1 MQYDIQYKLSITKR
15 IYFDAQIFT
24 DWTQDRPLS
33 CLLGAFH
40 MFLWLFRDLFT
51 FWGNKMFETHLVLFL
66 VQLWNQ
72 SFFQGVLAP
81 DFLEAN
87 IMMLGYLD
95 TRFLIKFIE
104 KTRTHSVYSLKTY
117 KVVKRNEN
125 WNLAFQNTWIVVL
138 CACST
143 ALRIFVQSEWA
154 WLLSWSFLVLISMI
168 YVSSSFVPNLGV
180 SRKTE

>member
-1 MQYDIQYKLSITKR
+1 M
-15 IYFDAQIFT
+15 IFNIN
-24 DWTQDRPLS
+24 
-33 CLLGAFH
+33 CLLQSISILMLKFSPIGPKTALSAASWVPFICSCDSVGTC
-40 MFLWLFRDLFT
+40 LT

-87 IMMLGYLD
+87 ILMLGYLD

-125 WNLAFQNTWIVVL
+125 
-138 CACST
+138 
-143 ALRIFVQSEWA
+143 
-154 WLLSWSFLVLISMI
+154 
-168 YVSSSFVPNLGV
+168 
-180 SRKTE
+180 